1 MSVEAAPSDVAP
13 TATESSADRNSSESG
28 QTQSSWHEDPW
39 LGRIADWDDAEA
51 DAAIRDGIPIGLAAH
66 LQELLSL
73 TDEEAAQLI
82 GRSRSTYARY
92 RNAGRDLG
100 MAEAER
106 AVRLAQLIALAAETF
121 GALDEALGWMRESN
135 YALGGR
141 VPFDLAETDPGA
153 RVVRDLIHGIQH
165 GHPA

>member
-1 MSVEAAPSDVAP
+1 MAPETSTAGTPESAMVAGADGP
-13 TATESSADRNSSESG
+13 TDAPWQG
-28 QTQSSWHEDPW
+28 DPW
-39 LGRIADWDDAEA
+39 LSRVAQWDDAEA
-51 DAAIRDGIPIGLAAH
+51 DAAIRDGLSIDLAAH
-66 LQELLSL
+66 LQKLMNL
-73 TDEEAAQLI
+73 TDEEVAQLI

-121 GALDEALGWMRESN
+121 GALGKALRWMRESN

-141 VPFDLAETDPGA
+141 IPFDMAETDPGA
-153 RVVRDLIHGIQH
+153 RVVRNLLHGIQH
-165 GHPA
+165 GHPV

>member
-1 MSVEAAPSDVAP
+1 MASETAASEMGASQAQALESATAGRESTDAP
-13 TATESSADRNSSESG
+13 WLG
-28 QTQSSWHEDPW
+28 DPW
-39 LGRIADWDDAEA
+39 LGRVAQWDDAEA
-51 DAAIRDGIPIGLAAH
+51 DAAIREGLSIDLAAH
-66 LQELLSL
+66 LQTILNL

-121 GALDEALGWMRESN
+121 GALDEAISWMREPN

-141 VPFDLAETDPGA
+141 IPVDLAETDPGA
-153 RVVRDLIHGIQH
+153 RVVRNLLHGIQH
-165 GHPA
+165 GHPV

>member
-1 MSVEAAPSDVAP
+1 MDVMSSDAATLQSAGAP
-13 TATESSADRNSSESG
+13 WD
-28 QTQSSWHEDPW
+28 EDPW
-39 LGRIADWDDAEA
+39 LGRIAQWDDAEA
-51 DAAIRDGIPIGLAAH
+51 DAAIREGLPTGLVAH
-66 LQELLSL
+66 LQTLLGL

-106 AVRLAQLIALAAETF
+106 AVRLAQLIALAADTF
-121 GALDEALGWMRESN
+121 GALGEALGWMHEPN

-141 VPFDLAETDPGA
+141 VPLDLAETDPGA
-153 RVVRDLIHGIQH
+153 RVVRNLLHGIQH
-165 GHPA
+165 GHPV